1 MLIKCVAPGVINTEM
16 NSCYDEETMEILKK
30 RTPLGRLGEP
40 DEVACAVR
48 FLSIEN
54 TFITGQTLCV
64 DGGFIL

>member
-1 MLIKCVAPGVINTEM
+1 MMKITKANGKAEYAV
-16 NSCYDEETMEILKK
+16 MENLKK

-48 FLSIEN
+48 FLSVEN

>member
-1 MLIKCVAPGVINTEM
+1 MDA
-16 NSCYDEETMEILKK
+16 LKK

-48 FLSIEN
+48 FLSVEN